1 VKLLGSTGFATTF
14 LVVGL
19 VALLALP
26 SAAFAGGGRVKTT
39 TSSKA
44 SKSFVAKTRAT
55 TGRQYFLGGRRVPK
69 IVGKL
74 FSKFSRKRNL
84 VHVDN
89 QKMSK
94 FVEAT
99 RKGYLEVVI
108 PANTGHVWFRKGE
121 KLYDFGPKGFRVS
134 GVREIT
140 RERYGVLVKLDAKQ
154 EKNLQHYLNRLEKT
168 NGSELGSYDFH
179 GDKGFQCVTWL
190 MRHSFGEGNFV
201 KMLGGK
207 AKDATSMP
215 RFSNFMVK
223 RARNVEALIV
233 YNKDGMN
240 KSKLDRKTFDIMSIK
255 ELRRVFAKTGRPD

>member
-1 VKLLGSTGFATTF
+1 VKSLALPSFATTF

-19 VALLALP
+19 VAVLALP
-26 SAAFAGGGRVKTT
+26 SAAYAGRGKVTT
-39 TSSKA
+39 KSAKA
-44 SKSFVAKTRAT
+44 SKSFVAKTRAA
-55 TGRQYFLGGRRVPK
+55 TGRQYYLAGRRVPK
-69 IVGKL
+69 MVGKF

-89 QKMSK
+89 QTISK
-94 FVEAT
+94 FVDAT
-99 RKGYLEVVI
+99 RKGYLEVVV
-108 PANTGHVWFRKGE
+108 PANTGHVWFRKGD

-154 EKNLQHYLNRLEKT
+154 EKKLLHYLDRLEKT
-168 NGSELGSYDFH
+168 NGAELGPYDFH

-215 RFSNFMVK
+215 KFSNFMVK
-223 RARNVEALIV
+223 RARNVEAVIV
-233 YNKDGMN
+233 YNKEGMS
-240 KSKLDRKTFDIMSIK
+240 KKKLDQKTFDIMSIK
-255 ELRRVFAKTGRPD
+255 ELRAVFAKTGRPD

>member
-1 VKLLGSTGFATTF
+1 M
-14 LVVGL
+14 VGM

-26 SAAFAGGGRVKTT
+26 SAAYAGRGRVAKTAT
-39 TSSKA
+39 ASPKA
-44 SKSFVAKTRAT
+44 SKTFVAKTRAA
-55 TGRQYFLGGRRVPK
+55 TGRHYYIGGRRVPK
-69 IVGKL
+69 MVGKF
-74 FSKFSRKRNL
+74 FSKFSQKRNL

-89 QKMSK
+89 QTMSK
-94 FVEAT
+94 FVNAT

-108 PANTGHVWFRKGE
+108 PAKTGHVWFRKGD

-154 EKNLQHYLNRLEKT
+154 EQKLLHYLDRLETTK
-168 NGSELGSYDFH
+168 GAELGPYDFH
-179 GDKGFQCVTWL
+179 GNKGFQCVTWL

-215 RFSNFMVK
+215 NFSNFMVK
-223 RARNVEALIV
+223 RARNVEAVIV
-233 YNKDGMN
+233 YNKDAMS
-240 KSKLDRKTFDIMSIK
+240 KKKLDKKTFDIMTIK
-255 ELRRVFAKTGRPD
+255 ELRRVFADTGRPD